1 MHPSKQQSA
10 AAAPAQVNYELS
22 AAASSSLVMFNFS
35 TQFRNNPNMG
45 NADGQPPRLSV
56 APRSGES
63 ILDLAWSPDG
73 RLVAVVTERAIFLY
87 DKLGSVVDY
96 IDPPV
101 KGEIL
106 RACSF
111 GWKSSRYLYFGG
123 SQKVVYTWDRKDS
136 KVISSTAS
144 LNSTISCIALAS
156 DDGKMAVGST
166 TGSALLHSLKN
177 NTSNRLSA
185 PFVGS
190 INHMAFYPFK
200 KSILA
205 SAGDNGSVVFWDVNQ
220 KSSPT
225 HIKENAHSSSIQG
238 LAFAPCNKHFYCT
251 VGLDRQLQFHD
262 ILQASASS
270 VIQSYEATSP
280 LMSVSVNDEHA
291 VAMGTANGK
300 VLVYDVRMKSIMHT
314 FDTLSTHDVTRLR
327 FQPPKWVTEVAAKEP
342 LISHRNPTLVQQDL
356 RRKLSKPTISFDDP
370 MTMFSPVNNVKN
382 QKRSSQDLLKAM
394 LTSKAPKPPSDG
406 VSTEDDDSPF
416 ITTDDAKSASALN
429 GRLRQSSGG
438 PKPILKS
445 SKSLSDMEFADAN
458 QQHDYSMTPT
468 PLLSSQP
475 IELSKR
481 NSVPSS
487 LFVPPITGSGAV
499 DNDSNVSNASRKKV
513 SNSTVIQAAPVSTSQ
528 NSTPTLHANAPSWS
542 TLKQEVVSTSF
553 RTTPVSDKPLLQSEP
568 AVLKSSSSSSGEKI
582 GGLVGGLVGEET
594 TVLQKPALFTTPHS
608 VVSDVAS
615 TINNVLKSD
624 SGATP
629 LDSSTL
635 QYRLLRSVIEEC
647 LEDHRQQTRI
657 EIQNMHLELI
667 RQFQIQE
674 GHIAEMLRLESPT
687 AKLME
692 ELVQLR
698 LENQRLRS
706 PLTDS
711 AKDCSTVYTML

>member
-406 VSTEDDDSPF
+406 VSTEGPSSSINHLKKSSRSMTDLVSGLSSTKIAQLPDDDSPF

-438 PKPILKS
+438 PKPIL
-445 SKSLSDMEFADAN
+445 N
-458 QQHDYSMTPT
+458 
-468 PLLSSQP
+468 
-475 IELSKR
+475 
-481 NSVPSS
+481 
-487 LFVPPITGSGAV
+487 GAV